1 MKIVSA
7 FMAFFLCLMG
17 QPAAAA
23 TGAQPVVDAPTLSV
37 LITLPNMQVVDI
49 RSPEEYAKAHL
60 PGAVSAPYGKW
71 RGPAHSPGQLADAA
85 YLEQLA
91 QQLGLEVEQHI
102 IVYSSGDSQTDFG
115 AAARVYWTLKYMGF
129 THLSLLN
136 GGYQQW
142 QKEQLPVDAVSPT
155 VTPSTF
161 KIQLNPSIV
170 IFKDELLEK
179 VQSKD
184 AQTQILDARPQAF
197 YEGKVKAPTASTT
210 GTIAGAKNTQHQQWF
225 SDESATLIATDKI
238 KELVRTQGLDQVSET
253 VSFCNTGH
261 WAATNWFVLSEVAG
275 LANVRM
281 YPASLAEWTQSEQA
295 LPMDNVPTRLE
306 QVRTRFEQLIKK

>member
-1 MKIVSA
+1 MKLVSA
-7 FMAFFLCLMG
+7 ILAFFLFF
-17 QPAAAA
+17 AAQTVSAVQRV
-23 TGAQPVVDAPTLSV
+23 QPVVDAPTLSV
-37 LITLPNMQVVDI
+37 LLTLPNVRVVDI
-49 RSPEEYAKAHL
+49 RSPEDYVKAHL
-60 PGAVSAPYGKW
+60 PGAISAPYGKW

-91 QQLGLEVEQHI
+91 QQLGLEAEQHI

-129 THLSLLN
+129 THLSVLN
-136 GGYQQW
+136 GGFQQW
-142 QKEQLPVDAVSPT
+142 QKEQLPVDALTPA

-161 KIQLNPSIV
+161 KVQLNPSIV
-170 IFKDELLEK
+170 IFKDELLKK
-179 VQSKD
+179 VQEKN
-184 AQTQILDARPQAF
+184 AQTQIIDARPQAF

-225 SDESATLIATDKI
+225 SDESATLISTEKI
-238 KELVRTQGLDQVSET
+238 KDIVRTQGLDQASET

-275 LANVRM
+275 LDNVRM

-295 LPMDNVPTRLE
+295 LPMDNVPSRLE
-306 QVRTRFEQLIKK
+306 QVRTKFEQLIKK